1 MYGQIMK
8 QKCKKI
14 KWNKSMG
21 KKRERRTQQWPSNK
35 EKITNIKNN
44 KGKNK
49 KIKKSKSKKRSGA

>member
-21 KKRERRTQQWPSNK
+21 KKKKRRTQQWPSNK
-35 EKITNIKNN
+35 EKHNEN
-44 KGKNK
+44 G
-49 KIKKSKSKKRSGA
+49 KKRGK